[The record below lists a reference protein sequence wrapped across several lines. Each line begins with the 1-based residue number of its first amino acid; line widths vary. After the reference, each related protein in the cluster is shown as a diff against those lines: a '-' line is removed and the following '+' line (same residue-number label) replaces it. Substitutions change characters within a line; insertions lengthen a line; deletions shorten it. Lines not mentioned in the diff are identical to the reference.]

1 MGYFRELPNLE
12 YQSPLTDRTSSL
24 DYVEAKNLFR
34 RVRVR
39 PDFENVYTAFNNY
52 TIVEDTRPDEV
63 ANELY
68 GSPDLDW
75 VVLISADITN
85 IRNEWPLSN
94 RKLSE
99 YAEDIYGTEVNSTKF
114 YETKEIKDSK
124 GRLIVPAGQ
133 IVDRNYKLPKPKVD
147 DVPTQSYVKYYD
159 EDTNLYVTVQNI
171 TVPVTNLE
179 YETRKNDLKR
189 EIKVLKKGY
198 LDLFITDMRKEMKY
212 GQLSSQYVTEYM
224 KRGEN
229 LRITSP

>member
-39 PDFENVYTAFNNY
+39 PDFENVYTAFNDY
-52 TIVEDTRPDEV
+52 TILEDTRPDQV
-63 ANELY
+63 ADELY

-75 VVLISADITN
+75 VVLISANIVN
-85 IRNEWPLSN
+85 IRNDWPLSN
-94 RKLSE
+94 QELSE
-99 YAEDIYGTEVNSTKF
+99 YAEDIYGTEINSVKF

-124 GRLIVPAGQ
+124 GRLIVPAGEV
-133 IVDRNYKLPKPKVD
+133 VDRNYKLPKPDVD
-147 DVPTQSYVKYYD
+147 DLPTQSYVKYYD
-159 EDTNLYVTVQNI
+159 EDTNSYVTVQNI
-171 TVPVTNLE
+171 TVPITNLE

-189 EIKVLKKGY
+189 EIRVLKKQY
-198 LDLFITDMRKEMKY
+198 LEMFLNDMRVKMKY
-212 GQLSSQYVTEYM
+212 KPLASQYVTEYL